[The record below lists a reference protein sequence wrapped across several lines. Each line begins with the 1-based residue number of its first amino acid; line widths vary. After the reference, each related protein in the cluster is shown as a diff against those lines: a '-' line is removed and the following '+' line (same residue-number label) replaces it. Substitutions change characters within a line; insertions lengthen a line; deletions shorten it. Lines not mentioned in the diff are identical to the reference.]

1 MTQLKLKTTYLTKFK
16 EEFIVKYG
24 ELKQEVLDKQK
35 VLNNMKSM
43 VLEVF
48 DDLNTSMIEI
58 TKLPKYK
65 GTTISKI
72 TRESSYAVKG
82 DGTKLLDAN
91 KQPIL
96 ISGRIDTKKLKEKY
110 PNVYADCLKAVKSVE
125 IKYDIKKVGK

>member
-35 VLNNMKSM
+35 ILTNMKPLI
-43 VLEVF
+43 LEVF
-48 DDLNTSMIEI
+48 DDLNTSMINI
-58 TKLPKYK
+58 TKVAKYK

-72 TRESSYAVKG
+72 TRESSYAVNG
-82 DGTKLLDAN
+82 NGTKLLDTN

-110 PNVYADCLKAVKSVE
+110 PNVYADWLKAVKSVE

>member
-35 VLNNMKSM
+35 ILTNMKPLI
-43 VLEVF
+43 LEVF
-48 DDLNTSMIEI
+48 DDLNTSMINI
-58 TKLPKYK
+58 TKVAKYK

-72 TRESSYAVKG
+72 TRESSYAVNG
-82 DGTKLLDAN
+82 NGTKLLDTN

-125 IKYDIKKVGK
+125 VKYDIKKVGK